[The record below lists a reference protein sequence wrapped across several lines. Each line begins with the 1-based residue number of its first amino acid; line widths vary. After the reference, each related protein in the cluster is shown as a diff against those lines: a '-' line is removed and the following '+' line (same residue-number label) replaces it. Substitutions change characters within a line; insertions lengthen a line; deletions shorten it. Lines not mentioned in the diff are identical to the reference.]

1 MRASKNELSQAVRL
15 ALTLGAAS
23 TAAVAAPAFAQSEQ
37 QSGQQL
43 ETITV
48 VGSRIK
54 RADIETSQPVF
65 QISREELQATG
76 LTTVGDILQDIT
88 TGGASIN
95 RTFNN
100 GGDGSVTI
108 SLRNLGSNRTLVL
121 VNGRRWVTTLGAAVD
136 LNTIPTAVIERID
149 ILKDGASAVYGT
161 DAIGGVVNI
170 VLRENF
176 EGLESSA
183 YYGQYE
189 EGDGVTQ
196 LYTMTM
202 GTASDRG
209 SVVVSASYNKIEGV
223 FAGDRALSA
232 VPLVGFAGGD
242 TRVGASTTAPW
253 GRFGFSPAG
262 FANPGNRTPTGV
274 LGTIR
279 FTPGAPAN
287 PAAGVPANYA
297 LFNVATDGYNFAPDN
312 LLETPQEV
320 ISLYGSGRY
329 NLTDNITFRTE
340 FVYNERRSNQ
350 QLAPMPLVFG
360 PGFGSGLAAQIIIP
374 ANNFYNPFG
383 APVTRAQFRPTT
395 FPRIFTQ
402 DVDTFYF
409 AGGIEGSFDLFDRP
423 WSWDVNYSY
432 NDNEYREGT
441 TGQFNLN
448 RLATGLGPSF
458 RDASGVI
465 RCGTPTAPIAGC
477 VPLNIFNGAE
487 GFTNEM
493 FRYASFRSTDNIYR
507 KTYSYSANLTGEIF
521 ELPAGPVA
529 VATGY
534 EYRREFGFDRPDALI
549 QSGVSTGNIR
559 QETEGGFAL
568 DEFYGEFLVPI
579 LKDAPLAERLEFRA
593 AARFSDYSN
602 FGDTTNLSAGFTWKP
617 YADLLVR
624 GNYNEGFR
632 APSILELFRGQSD
645 SFPTLLDP
653 CSVPRFAQQS
663 PETQARC
670 RNGIAGIPGTP
681 AGYEQANTQIRITL
695 GGNPNLQP
703 ETAKSKTLGLVYS
716 PGFLEGFDV
725 SLDWYNI
732 QITNTIGTL
741 GAQFLV
747 TDCYVRGNLPS
758 CAAISRDPATG
769 SITNVLA
776 TTRNTLVGDEA
787 EGYDLTLNYRFDT
800 DWGRFRITWDN
811 AYVSFFGDKG
821 QPRNGDVLI
830 DGSVSSGN
838 FVGNYG
844 GRGGGAYWRLRSNL
858 TTNWEMG
865 DWGATLGARYFSD
878 LDEDCSFIL
887 FEPAVAQAYGC
898 QPFQSAI
905 FPDGVRKLGATTY
918 FDGQVRWT
926 APWNATVTVG
936 GRNLFDRDPPVSF
949 DTFANSF
956 DPAYDLPS
964 SRFWYVQYTQR
975 F

>member
-65 QISREELQATG
+65 QISREELQASG

-121 VNGRRWVTTLGAAVD
+121 VNGRRWVSTLGGAVD

-149 ILKDGASAVYGT
+149 VLKDGASAVYGT

-176 EGLESSA
+176 EGLEASA

-202 GTASDRG
+202 GTSSDRG
-209 SVVVSASYNKIEGV
+209 SVVVSTSYNKIEGV

-232 VPLVGFAGGD
+232 VPLIGFAGGD

-262 FANPGNRTPTGV
+262 FPNPGNRTPTGAA
-274 LGTIR
+274 GTIR
-279 FTPGAPAN
+279 FDPGAPAN
-287 PAAGVPANYA
+287 PALGIPANYR
-297 LFNVATDGYNFAPDN
+297 LFSVAADGYNFAPDN

-329 NLTDNITFRTE
+329 NITDNITFRTE

-350 QLAPMPLVFG
+350 QLAPMPIVLG
-360 PGFGSGLAAQIIIP
+360 PGFGGGLAGGITIP

-383 APVTRAQFRPTT
+383 ATVTRTQFRPTT

-409 AGGIEGSFDLFDRP
+409 AGGLEGSFDLFDRP

-432 NDNEYREGT
+432 SDNEYREGT

-448 RLATGLGPSF
+448 RLAQGLGPSF

-465 RCGTPTAPIAGC
+465 RCGTPTAPIANC
-477 VPLNIFNGAE
+477 VPLNVFNGAE

-507 KTYSYSANLTGEIF
+507 KTYNYSANLTGEIF

-529 VATGY
+529 VAAGY
-534 EYRREFGFDRPDALI
+534 EYRRESGFDRPDALI

-579 LKDAPLAERLEFRA
+579 LKDVAFAERLEFRA

-632 APSILELFRGQSD
+632 APSIFELFRGQSD
-645 SFPTLLDP
+645 SFPNLLDP
-653 CSVPRFAQQS
+653 CSVPRFASQTA
-663 PETQARC
+663 EVQARC

-758 CAAISRDPATG
+758 CAAISRDTG
-769 SITNVLA
+769 GNITNVLA
-776 TTRNTLVGDEA
+776 TTRNTLIGDET

-811 AYVSFFGDKG
+811 AYVSYFGDKG
-821 QPRNGDVLI
+821 KPSFGTILI
-830 DGSVSSGN
+830 DGSQSSGN
-838 FVGNYG
+838 FTGNYG

-865 DWGATLGARYFSD
+865 DWGATLGARYFSA

-887 FEPAVAQAYGC
+887 FEPAVANAFGC

-905 FPDGVRKLGATTY
+905 FPGGVRKMGATTY

-926 APWNATVTVG
+926 APWNATVSVG
-936 GRNLFDRDPPVSF
+936 GRNLFDRDPPVSLS
-949 DTFANSF
+949 TFSNSF
-956 DPAYDLPS
+956 DPAYDLPA